1 MNKTVI
7 FDLDDT
13 LGNLKERLVNIYKR
27 ELGMEN
33 VNSDDWTFYGA
44 GTDRYNITSDRLTE
58 LFIEDQSLELM
69 KPHDG
74 VVEVTAILKSRGY
87 NIEIVTARGWRPD
100 AYNVTKKWLD
110 DNYISYDKINI
121 VPLHQCKEE
130 ATRHI
135 ENIHLFVD
143 DRFDHCDNMMK
154 SGRVNRCLVYKQP
167 WNKAA
172 TLTQNIVHIDNVYD
186 VLEHT

>member
-1 MNKTVI
+1 MSNKTII

-13 LGNLKERLVNIYKR
+13 LGCLKSRLQEIYR
-27 ELGMEN
+27 RATGDN
-33 VNSDDWTFYGA
+33 TISYNDWDNYGQPN
-44 GTDRYNITSDRLTE
+44 RYGISSEQLSE

-135 ENIHLFVD
+135 DNIHLFVD